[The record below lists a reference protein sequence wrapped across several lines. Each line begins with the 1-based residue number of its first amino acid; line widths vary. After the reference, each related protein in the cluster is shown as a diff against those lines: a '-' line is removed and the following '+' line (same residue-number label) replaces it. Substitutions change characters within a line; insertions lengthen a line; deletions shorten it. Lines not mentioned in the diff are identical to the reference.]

1 MLGPCLE
8 AEQSL
13 DPPSLLFMR
22 NILLLVPSVVLG
34 LLLGEV
40 SDVMEES
47 EGVSVPAAGKV
58 LVSMAAWAVAA
69 VTGTMLGMGG
79 GSNSKSSPLRAVLD
93 GAAPLGTVVTETAV
107 HGVSNP
113 VGFVAGLA
121 AAVVGLV
128 LRIV

>member
-1 MLGPCLE
+1 
-8 AEQSL
+8 
-13 DPPSLLFMR
+13 MR
-22 NILLLVPSVVLG
+22 NVLLLVPSVVLG

-58 LVSMAAWAVAA
+58 LVSMAAWVVAA
-69 VTGTMLGMGG
+69 VSGTMMAMGG
-79 GSNSKSSPLRAVLD
+79 GGGGGGGGNNGTPLRAVLN

-128 LRIV
+128 LRII